1 MIAWRPSVRK
11 SQWLVLALMTAMLA
25 APTWTR
31 AATPRDELLGL
42 VPEDA
47 AFCLVIQDLRS
58 HALDLINSPFF
69 KEFEKSR
76 LSRCLSGDQD
86 ALQLQAA
93 LHEVLG
99 VLDTTWPEL
108 RDEIIGDA
116 IVISYRPGATRHDE
130 SERGLILIRARNAPL
145 LNTLLDRLDEAQ
157 AQAGD
162 IKVQV
167 RKHDGDSY
175 RERKDAKGQQ
185 YFYVDQGLLAISRS
199 EMAIRNVIDRH
210 HSAPKPFES
219 TVALQLGQLGAD
231 KALAALWINPRAF
244 EARMA
249 QHASEAG
256 NEDVALHR
264 AILTYWKAL
273 TGIALTLS
281 LDRDDAD
288 LRLTLRTDATRLP
301 EAARKF
307 VTAEPRQAE
316 VWARFPEPAIF
327 TVAGRLDTAGWDDFL
342 STFMEPKVRA
352 ELVQRVNRR
361 TEAIGDDFVKRILPC
376 LGPDWGFCVAAP
388 PAGSDAWF
396 PHALAALRIRA
407 TTDQPAIDQTIVNT
421 LYFLTGIFV
430 LAYNGDH
437 DSTLSLHRETR
448 DGCTLT
454 YLTNDREFP
463 KGLRP
468 AFALKEGYLLLGSS
482 PEAIARFRAG
492 PLTAVSVPGR
502 KGTGTGSPRPPEGER
517 GGGEGASGANRVGA
531 IPPVAEGSE
540 IPLAR
545 LSLENL
551 RLFITERMSDVAR
564 HISKKENLP
573 EDEARRRL
581 SALCEVARLFKTV
594 EFVQQSQPNQISLVL
609 RVRPEAPLK

>member
-1 MIAWRPSVRK
+1 MIACRLLVR
-11 SQWLVLALMTAMLA
+11 QNRWLIAALMAAGVA

-58 HALDLINSPFF
+58 HALDLVNSPFF
-69 KEFEKSR
+69 RELKKSP
-76 LSRCLSGDQD
+76 LGHCLHEDPDVEQF
-86 ALQLQAA
+86 QAA
-93 LHEVLG
+93 LQQVLG
-99 VLDTTWPEL
+99 ALETTWPEV
-108 RDEIIGDA
+108 RDEILGDA
-116 IVISYRPGATRHDE
+116 IVITYRPGASRHDE
-130 SERGLILIRARNAPL
+130 SERGLILVRARNAPL
-145 LNTLLDRLDEAQ
+145 VSTLIDRLDKAQVEA
-157 AQAGD
+157 D
-162 IKVQV
+162 DVKVEL

-175 RERKDAKGQQ
+175 RERTDAKGNQ
-185 YFYVDQGLLAISRS
+185 FIYVDQGLLAISRS
-199 EMAIRNVIDRH
+199 EMAIRDVIDRH
-210 HSAPKPFES
+210 HQAPGPSEPP
-219 TVALQLGQLGAD
+219 VALQLRQLGAD

-249 QHASEAG
+249 KHVSEAG
-256 NEDVALHR
+256 DEDAALHR

-273 TGIALTLS
+273 TGVALTLS
-281 LDRDDAD
+281 LDREDVE
-288 LRLTLRTDATRLP
+288 LRLTFRTDATRLP

-316 VWARFPEPAIF
+316 VWSRFPEPALF
-327 TVAGRLDTAGWDDFL
+327 TVAGRLDPAGWDEFL
-342 STFMEPKVRA
+342 STFMDPKSRG

-361 TEAIGDDFVKRILPC
+361 AEAIGDDFVKRILPC
-376 LGPDWGFCVAAP
+376 LGPDWGFCVAVP

-396 PHALAALRIRA
+396 PHALAALRIR
-407 TTDQPAIDQTIVNT
+407 TTADQPAIAQTIVNG
-421 LYFLTGIFV
+421 LYLVTGIFV

-437 DSTLSLHRETR
+437 GSTLSLHRETR

-468 AFALKEGYLLLGSS
+468 TFTLKEGYLLLGSS

-492 PLTAVSVPGR
+492 PLPAVSE
-502 KGTGTGSPRPPEGER
+502 T
-517 GGGEGASGANRVGA
+517 
-531 IPPVAEGSE
+531 SE
-540 IPLAR
+540 IPVAR

-551 RLFITERMSDVAR
+551 RLFISGRMPDVA
-564 HISKKENLP
+564 HHMAKKENLP
-573 EDEARRRL
+573 EEEARRRL
-581 SALCEVARLFKTV
+581 SAICDVAQLFKTV
-594 EFVQQSQPNQISLVL
+594 EFVQQSQPGQISLVL

>member
-1 MIAWRPSVRK
+1 MIAWRPLVRQ
-11 SQWLVLALMTAMLA
+11 SRWLIPTLLAAIVA

-31 AATPRDELLGL
+31 AAAPKGELLGL

-58 HALDLINSPFF
+58 HAFDLVNSPFY
-69 KEFEKSR
+69 KEFAKSP

-86 ALQLQAA
+86 VQQLQAA

-116 IVISYRPGATRHDE
+116 IVISYRPGASRHDE

-145 LNTLLDRLDEAQ
+145 LTTLLDRLDLAQ
-157 AQAGD
+157 EQAGD
-162 IKVQV
+162 IKVEV
-167 RKHDGDSY
+167 RKHESDSY
-175 RERKDAKGQQ
+175 RQRTDAKGHQ

-199 EMAIRNVIDRH
+199 ESAIRDVIDRH
-210 HSAPKPFES
+210 HSAPTEP
-219 TVALQLGQLGAD
+219 TVALQLRQLGAD

-244 EARMA
+244 EAQMA
-249 QHASEAG
+249 KHASEAG
-256 NEDVALHR
+256 DEDVALLR

-281 LDRDDAD
+281 SHREDAE
-288 LRLTLRTDATRLP
+288 LRLTLRTDSTRLT

-307 VTAEPRQAE
+307 VSAEPRQAE
-316 VWARFPEPAIF
+316 VWSRFPEPAIF
-327 TVAGRLDTAGWDDFL
+327 TAAGRLDPAGWDEFL
-342 STFMEPKVRA
+342 STFMEPKTRA
-352 ELVQRVNRR
+352 ELVQRVNRG
-361 TEAIGDDFVKRILPC
+361 TEAIGDDFVKRFLPC

-388 PAGSDAWF
+388 AAGSDAWF
-396 PHALAALRIRA
+396 PHALAALRIR
-407 TTDQPAIDQTIVNT
+407 TTADQPAVDQTIVNG
-421 LYFLTGIFV
+421 LYLLTGIFV

-437 DSTLSLHRETR
+437 GGALSLHRETR

-482 PEAIARFRAG
+482 PEAIGRFRAG
-492 PLTAVSVPGR
+492 PLPAAGVSGG
-502 KGTGTGSPRPPEGER
+502 KGANTGSPRPPEGER
-517 GGGEGASGANRVGA
+517 GGGEEGSGAIRVGA
-531 IPPVAEGSE
+531 TPTVTEGSE

-551 RLFITERMSDVAR
+551 RLFIGERMPDVAR
-564 HISKKENLP
+564 HIAKKENLP